1 VARVRRVES
10 FGTAALLTVLY
21 GRDLLTGAEGT
32 ETEHRALA
40 PAGRAFLLAADY
52 QPTHEEPAEEYP
64 FRYTTG
70 RTIYHSRVLRNR
82 WLLLATCP
90 LV

>member
-1 VARVRRVES
+1 VARVGRVES

-21 GRDLLTGAEGT
+21 GRDLLTGAEST
-32 ETEHRALA
+32 EMEHRALT
-40 PAGRAFLLAADY
+40 PAGRAFLLAAEY
-52 QPTHEEPAEEYP
+52 QPPHEVPTEKYP
-64 FRYTTG
+64 FSYTTG